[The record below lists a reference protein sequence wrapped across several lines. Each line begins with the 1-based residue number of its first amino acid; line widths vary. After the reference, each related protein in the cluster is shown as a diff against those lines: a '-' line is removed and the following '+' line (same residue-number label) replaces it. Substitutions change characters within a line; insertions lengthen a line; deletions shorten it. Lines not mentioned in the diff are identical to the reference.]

1 MSHPARA
8 RRIRAGFL
16 RVGLWAS
23 AAAFVA
29 IEGYALPDQW
39 LIGHASVRFMLGTAL
54 LSAGAC
60 IGLFALISA
69 IGFAVSLFFGESA
82 GEPMQDP
89 SGSVGATAWGIS
101 HPRPPLRGGRRS
113 ERGAPAAQP
122 EGAERSPPARRHGFF
137 LKYLRS
143 GGG

>member
-1 MSHPARA
+1 MSHLSRA

-23 AAAFVA
+23 AAAFVL

-39 LIGHASVRFMLGTAL
+39 LIGHASVLFMFGTAL

-69 IGFAVSLFFGESA
+69 VGFVVSLFFGESA
-82 GEPMQDP
+82 GEPVQDP
-89 SGSVGATAWGIS
+89 SGGVGATGRGSS
-101 HPRPPLRGGRRS
+101 HHRPAIRGARRS
-113 ERGAPAAQP
+113 ERGAPAGHP
-122 EGAERSPPARRHGFF
+122 EGAERSPLPRRHGFF
-137 LKYLRS
+137 LKYRRS

>member
-1 MSHPARA
+1 MSDLSTAL
-8 RRIRAGFL
+8 RIRAGFL

-23 AAAFVA
+23 AAAFLL
-29 IEGYALPDQW
+29 IEGYSLPDQW
-39 LIGHASVRFMLGTAL
+39 LIGHAGALFMLGTAL

-69 IGFAVSLFFGESA
+69 IGFAVSLFFRESA

-89 SGSVGATAWGIS
+89 SGGIGATAWGSS
-101 HPRPPLRGGRRS
+101 HHRPPLRGARRS
-113 ERGAPAAQP
+113 ERSAPVAHP
-122 EGAERSPPARRHGFF
+122 EVAERSPLPRRHGFF
-137 LKYLRS
+137 LKYRIS